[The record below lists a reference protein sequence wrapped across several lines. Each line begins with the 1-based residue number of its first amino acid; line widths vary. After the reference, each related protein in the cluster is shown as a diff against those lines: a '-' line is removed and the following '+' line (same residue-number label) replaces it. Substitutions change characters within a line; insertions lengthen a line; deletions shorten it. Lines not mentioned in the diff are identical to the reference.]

1 MQAYMSIY
9 EYIHAYIYILY
20 KHISIYHIILYY
32 INTYN
37 IYYLDNIL
45 PHYAMLPKPLPTTLP
60 TTSPCMHLQLFLI
73 MAALISTGRGY
84 LLEQATYQW
93 LHH

>member
-9 EYIHAYIYILY
+9 EYIHVYIYIIY
-20 KHISIYHIILYY
+20 KYISIYHIILYY

-37 IYYLDNIL
+37 TYYLDNIL

-60 TTSPCMHLQLFLI
+60 TTIVMYASPAVFNYGCLNKYRSGVF
-73 MAALISTGRGY
+73 T
-84 LLEQATYQW
+84 
-93 LHH
+93 